1 MIGKPTMTPAEE
13 AAWVEMAQSGE
24 LRRYLGTDASHRYLL
39 ELRRRARAIDR
50 MRQTDANRT
59 L

>member
-50 MRQTDANRT
+50 KRQTDAD
-59 L
+59 

>member
-1 MIGKPTMTPAEE
+1 MIGKPTMTPSEE

-24 LRRYLGTDASHRYLL
+24 LRHYLSTGDPRYLI

-50 MRQTDANRT
+50 MRQTNAN
-59 L
+59 